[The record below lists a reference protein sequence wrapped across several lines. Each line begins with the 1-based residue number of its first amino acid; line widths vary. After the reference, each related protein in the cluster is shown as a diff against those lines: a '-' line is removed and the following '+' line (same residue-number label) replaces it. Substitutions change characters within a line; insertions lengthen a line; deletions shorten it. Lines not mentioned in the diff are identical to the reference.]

1 MQQQD
6 DDLARWARLTDKQR
20 DCLDL
25 LLERQ
30 TSKQIA
36 RALAISKPTVD
47 QRLTAARDILGAAD
61 RDQTARIYAR
71 LKAAYDRIIY
81 DPAGLSPRPELVPS
95 HFPDGDPD
103 TLLSLGDSRSP
114 GLRNGDGYR
123 GAFPSSGN
131 LWRHDLSPRQ
141 RIAMMMAMLLALL
154 IVLVAGLAIAQTLSR
169 LISG

>member
-1 MQQQD
+1 M
-6 DDLARWARLTDKQR
+6 
-20 DCLDL
+20 
-25 LLERQ
+25 
-30 TSKQIA
+30 S
-36 RALAISKPTVD
+36 
-47 QRLTAARDILGAAD
+47 AAD

-71 LKAAYDRIIY
+71 LKEAYDRIIY
-81 DPAGLSPRPELVPS
+81 DPAGLSRRPELVPS

-103 TLLSLGDSRSP
+103 TLLSLGDSRSS
-114 GLRNGDGYR
+114 LRSGDGYR

-141 RIAMMMAMLLALL
+141 RIAIVMAILLALL